1 MQACPFLQYIIMLNL
16 WMYVQRTFTLSTLCI
31 TDFLTQFVFSIAW
44 VNNTN
49 SNYSIGGADYMFAFD
64 F

>member
-1 MQACPFLQYIIMLNL
+1 
-16 WMYVQRTFTLSTLCI
+16 MYVQRTFMLYTLCI

>member
-1 MQACPFLQYIIMLNL
+1 
-16 WMYVQRTFTLSTLCI
+16 MYVQGTFMLSNLCI

-44 VNNTN
+44 LNNTN
-49 SNYSIGGADYMFAFD
+49 SNYSIGGADYMFACD